1 MRQEEVWALQIVY
14 MFLDKYEYRLINVGN
29 QPIKSE
35 LWLANPNGQYPVI
48 RVTTKSIAT
57 NFFDNERLVQTKDA
71 VMGLVNTKGKM
82 LSIHISDELSDK
94 NEKDIVEVCLTK
106 DYLSDDSI
114 LETYPLLTNTIKAT
128 DDPQADYDAITKA
141 INIIQMKGYSK
152 SKSWVVGDRT
162 TIYII
167 MAVCI
172 GIFFLSNMLYQLS
185 TSKTVIAVA
194 LGALYKTFVYGNFE
208 FWRLFT
214 AGFLH
219 VDLMHLLVNMY
230 SFYHLGPSIEKIYG
244 RKHFIISLFGSI
256 IIGSAF
262 ALIGSFNS
270 ITVGISGGLF
280 GLLGMLFVYAFET
293 NSIRDKR
300 VMGSFIQIF
309 IINTL
314 IITVVPNISWLGHAG
329 GFIAGIMFGLIF
341 SKKPTWNQL
350 RKNSVMALIILF
362 IALINLTFVDQR
374 KLPIDPALDHQV
386 VELYKKLKLNWYA
399 DMLDKNI
406 ADYYQTVR

>member
-14 MFLDKYEYRLINVGN
+14 MFLNKYEYRLINVGN

-244 RKHFIISLFGSI
+244 RKHFIISLFGAI

-314 IITVVPNISWLGHAG
+314 IIAVVPNISWLGHAG

-341 SKKPTWNQL
+341 SKKSTWNQL

-386 VELYKKLKLNWYA
+386 VELYKKLNLNWYA

>member
-14 MFLDKYEYRLINVGN
+14 MFLNKYEYRLINVGN

-71 VMGLVNTKGKM
+71 IMGLVNTKGKM

-244 RKHFIISLFGSI
+244 RKHFIISLFGAI

-314 IITVVPNISWLGHAG
+314 IIAVVPNISWLGHAG

-341 SKKPTWNQL
+341 SKKSTWNQL

-386 VELYKKLKLNWYA
+386 VELYKKLNLNWYA

>member
-14 MFLDKYEYRLINVGN
+14 MFLNKYEYRLINVGN

-35 LWLANPNGQYPVI
+35 LWLANPNGQFPVI

-71 VMGLVNTKGKM
+71 IMGLVNTKGKM

-162 TIYII
+162 TVYII

-244 RKHFIISLFGSI
+244 RKHFVISLFGAI

-386 VELYKKLKLNWYA
+386 IELYQKLNLDWYA

-406 ADYYQTVR
+406 AEYYQTVR